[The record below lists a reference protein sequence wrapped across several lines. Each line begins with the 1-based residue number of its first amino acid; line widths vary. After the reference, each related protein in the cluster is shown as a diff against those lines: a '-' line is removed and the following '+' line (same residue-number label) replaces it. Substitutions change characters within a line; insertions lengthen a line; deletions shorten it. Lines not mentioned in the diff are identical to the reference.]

1 MTTDEIEWWNL
12 KAGELRD
19 LAARDAIVLIPV
31 GSTEQHGP
39 HLPVQVD
46 ALLVGEVARRA
57 ARLVTAEQPIVVAP
71 TIWTGLAEHHMPFG
85 GTFTL
90 DFATF
95 LGLIRCICRSA
106 ARHGFRRMFLLNG
119 HGGNMTA
126 LDTVVTELSVELQL
140 LIAAGTY
147 WMLAERQFG
156 EILEAQANVLHAC
169 EAETSMVL
177 ALRPELV
184 DTSELDR
191 IAGPP
196 AERFWTDFMRAPA
209 RWRTW
214 ENMTAN
220 GVLGDP
226 ARASSEKGERLLY
239 AAAKAVAAAVSAP
252 TLWK

>member
-1 MTTDEIEWWNL
+1 MPTTEIEWWNL
-12 KAGELRD
+12 KARELRD
-19 LAARDAIVLIPV
+19 LAARDAVVLIPV

-140 LIAAGTY
+140 PIAAGTY

-184 DTSELDR
+184 DASELDR

-196 AERFWTDFMRAPA
+196 AEQFWTDFMRAPA

-214 ENMTAN
+214 EKVTAN

-226 ARASSEKGERLLY
+226 ARASSEKGERLL
-239 AAAKAVAAAVSAP
+239 AAAARAVADAVSAP
-252 TLWK
+252 ALWK